1 MPRPRRPGAPEP
13 KRRSRKGCWPCK
25 ARKVK
30 CGEEKPACL
39 NCQRQGDPCDYSVR
53 LNWGGR
59 TKRMSIDSPNSQSS
73 GYGGGIIGFSDSFA
87 INNLSPISFPTPTST
102 PADGFLITHPEELTS
117 PRAISPST
125 PAPVGLFESPGL
137 GSSSEGMVSPGQL
150 ESQFSTTWAE
160 QSPPLTTSVS
170 SAPLLQYHFGQ
181 QNFETQSY
189 LGSMDQPSGLR
200 SLSAFAFHTN
210 PVSQPVSYLRHS
222 VDDSNHS
229 SDPSIFHSRGE
240 GHLSRESH
248 DDQGVYLGAGSGTEQ
263 NGSSHSPQDSSGLPS
278 MLFDPHRV
286 SIVESDAASSPRLCD
301 ATSNISSVHD
311 HHNELTLDHQV
322 LGESNHEA
330 DHTSH
335 ESSMAQNKWQTY
347 LNNVTDNYGLDSGR
361 PDQDLTFNN
370 DHAAVDINYAL
381 DLISSRWRNEE
392 PAQSQASQPDPEPQV
407 QFCSGYYASPV
418 PINVPRYLSPLP
430 SSLLA
435 NPINLMYFHHFLNH
449 TARMLVPHNCD
460 NNPFISVLPSM
471 AIYDSNLL
479 NLLLAYSASHRARYL
494 GHPEPANRIA
504 HWVSNVFPTLRMALE
519 SSNEDITDS
528 HLATAIM
535 LLSLK
540 IVSPGTFEVPITWK
554 THLKLARDLFL
565 SRSERMAQPGNR
577 IGALFARWLGY
588 LDTMGALSCR
598 EAGPPLM
605 IYHSIL
611 TACSAPDGHD
621 EFGVD
626 CFTGFTPR
634 TGVFLIRLA
643 QLVQECDNQR
653 FDEMGNFRHDW
664 HASAE
669 MVLEGQSLLGDIDDE
684 ISISEGAHTS
694 PVHHHGLESSDM
706 IAMEEAFR
714 FAGILH
720 LHRRVL
726 GSSPESF
733 PVKEVLRKLIDAL
746 GRMRPGAATE
756 VCSLFPLFTASCECR
771 DPVQKNKLL
780 DRFFVLESSGMKQI
794 QNARQLMQE
803 CWDRNLPWIALASGQ
818 FLALVHR
825 LQVLTTSGNALG

>member
-59 TKRMSIDSPNSQSS
+59 TKRISIDSPNSQSS
-73 GYGGGIIGFSDSFA
+73 GYGGAVVGFSDSFA
-87 INNLSPISFPTPTST
+87 VNNMSPISFSTPTSN
-102 PADGFLITHPEELTS
+102 PADGFLNSLPGDLTS
-117 PRAISPST
+117 PPAVSPST
-125 PAPVGLFESPGL
+125 PAQVGLFDSPSL
-137 GSSSEGMVSPGQL
+137 GSGSEGVTSPGQL
-150 ESQFSTTWAE
+150 ESQFSTPWAE
-160 QSPPLTTSVS
+160 QSPPLTTSAS
-170 SAPLLQYHFGQ
+170 SAPLLQYQFGQ
-181 QNFETQSY
+181 SFDTSY
-189 LGSMDQPSGLR
+189 LGSMDQISGLR

-210 PVSQPVSYLRHS
+210 PVSQPISYLRHS
-222 VDDSNHS
+222 GDASCRGSDS
-229 SDPSIFHSRGE
+229 SIFHSRDD
-240 GHLSRESH
+240 GHLSRESY
-248 DDQGVYLGAGSGTEQ
+248 DDQGIHLGAGSGTEQ
-263 NGSSHSPQDSSGLPS
+263 NGSSHSPQDTSGLSS
-278 MLFDPHRV
+278 MLFDSHRV
-286 SIVESDAASSPRLCD
+286 SITESDANSSPRLRET
-301 ATSNISSVHD
+301 ASNIGSVHD
-311 HHNELTLDHQV
+311 YHNELKSDRHA

-330 DHTSH
+330 DQTSH
-335 ESSMAQNKWQTY
+335 ESSMAQSKWQTY

-361 PDQDLTFNN
+361 PDEDLTFNN
-370 DHAAVDINYAL
+370 DHAAIDINSAL

-392 PAQSQASQPDPEPQV
+392 PAQSKASQSDPKLQV

-430 SSLLA
+430 SSLLE

-471 AIYDSNLL
+471 AIGDSNLL

-504 HWVSNVFPTLRMALE
+504 HWVSDVFPTLRMALE
-519 SSNEDITDS
+519 SPNEDITDG

-565 SRSERMAQPGNR
+565 ARSESMAQPGNR
-577 IGALFARWLGY
+577 VGALFARWLGY
-588 LDTMGALSCR
+588 LDTMGSLSCR
-598 EAGPPLM
+598 EAGPPLT

-621 EFGVD
+621 ELGVD

-669 MVLEGQSLLGDIDDE
+669 MVLEGQSLLDGIDDG
-684 ISISEGAHTS
+684 ITEGPHTI
-694 PVHHHGLESSDM
+694 PEHHQGLESSDM
-706 IAMEEAFR
+706 IAIEEAFR

-726 GSSPESF
+726 GSPPDSS
-733 PVKEVLRKLIDAL
+733 PVKNALGKLIDAL

-756 VCSLFPLFTASCECR
+756 VCSLFPLFTAGCESR
-771 DPVQKNKLL
+771 DAVQKEKIL

-794 QNARQLMQE
+794 QNARQLMQH
-803 CWDRNLPWIALASGQ
+803 CWDENLPWIALASGQ
-818 FLALVHR
+818 FL
-825 LQVLTTSGNALG
+825 G

>member
-39 NCQRQGDPCDYSVR
+39 NCQRQGEPCDYSVR

-73 GYGGGIIGFSDSFA
+73 GYGGSVIGFSDSFA
-87 INNLSPISFPTPTST
+87 INNLSPTSFPTPTSNN
-102 PADGFLITHPEELTS
+102 PADGSLNIHPGDLTS
-117 PRAISPST
+117 PTAMSPST
-125 PAPVGLFESPGL
+125 PAPVGLFESPSL
-137 GSSSEGMVSPGQL
+137 GSGSEGVTSPGQL
-150 ESQFSTTWAE
+150 EPQFSSTWAE
-160 QSPPLTTSVS
+160 QSPPLTTLVS
-170 SAPLLQYHFGQ
+170 SAPLLQYQFSQ
-181 QNFETQSY
+181 QSFDTPSY
-189 LGSMDQPSGLR
+189 LDSVDPSSGLR

-210 PVSQPVSYLRHS
+210 PVSQPVSYMRHP
-222 VDDSNHS
+222 VNASNHHSGS
-229 SDPSIFHSRGE
+229 SISHSRDE
-240 GHLSRESH
+240 EHL
-248 DDQGVYLGAGSGTEQ
+248 DQGMHFGAGSGT
-263 NGSSHSPQDSSGLPS
+263 GKDRSSNSPQDPGGLSS
-278 MLFDPHRV
+278 MLFDSQRV
-286 SIVESDAASSPRLCD
+286 SIAESDATSSPMLRET
-301 ATSNISSVHD
+301 TSNMGSLHD
-311 HHNELTLDHQV
+311 YHNEFTPDHQV
-322 LGESNHEA
+322 SAESNQEV
-330 DHTSH
+330 DQTSH
-335 ESSMAQNKWQTY
+335 KSSMARNKWQTY
-347 LNNVTDNYGLDSGR
+347 LNSVTDNYGLDSGH

-370 DHAAVDINYAL
+370 DHAAIDINYAL
-381 DLISSRWRNEE
+381 DSIGSRWRNEE
-392 PAQSQASQPDPEPQV
+392 ASHSKASQPDPEPQV

-418 PINVPRYLSPLP
+418 PINIPRYLSPLP
-430 SSLLA
+430 SSLLE

-471 AIYDSNLL
+471 AIGDSNLL

-494 GHPEPANRIA
+494 DHPEPANRIA
-504 HWVSNVFPTLRMALE
+504 HWVSQVFPTLRMALE
-519 SSNEDITDS
+519 SSKEDITDS

-540 IVSPGTFEVPITWK
+540 IVSPRTFEVPITWK

-565 SRSERMAQPGNR
+565 ARSESMAQPGNR
-577 IGALFARWLGY
+577 IGAFFARWLGY
-588 LDTMGALSCR
+588 LDTMGSLSCR

-611 TACSAPDGHD
+611 TACSAPDGLD

-669 MVLEGQSLLGDIDDE
+669 MVLDAQSVLGDIDG
-684 ISISEGAHTS
+684 ISERAYTS
-694 PVHHHGLESSDM
+694 PEHHHGVESSDM
-706 IAMEEAFR
+706 MAIEEAFR
-714 FAGILH
+714 FAGLLH

-726 GSSPESF
+726 GSSPDSF

-756 VCSLFPLFTASCECR
+756 VCSLFPLFTAGCESR
-771 DPVQKNKLL
+771 DPVQQDKLL
-780 DRFFVLESSGMKQI
+780 DRFFTLESSGMKQI
-794 QNARQLMQE
+794 QNARQLMQH
-803 CWDRNLPWIALASGQ
+803 CWDEDLPWIALASGQ
-818 FLALVHR
+818 FL
-825 LQVLTTSGNALG
+825 G

>member
-59 TKRMSIDSPNSQSS
+59 TKRISIDSPSSQSS
-73 GYGGGIIGFSDSFA
+73 GYGGAVIGFSDSFA
-87 INNLSPISFPTPTST
+87 INELSPISFPTPTSN
-102 PADGFLITHPEELTS
+102 PPDGFVNTHPGEFTS
-117 PRAISPST
+117 PGSVSPCT
-125 PAPVGLFESPGL
+125 TAPVVLFESPRL
-137 GSSSEGMVSPGQL
+137 GSGSEGVTPPDQL
-150 ESQFSTTWAE
+150 QSQFSATWAE
-160 QSPPLTTSVS
+160 QSPPLTTSAS
-170 SAPLLQYHFGQ
+170 SAPMLQYQFGQ
-181 QNFETQSY
+181 SFDTPSY
-189 LGSMDQPSGLR
+189 LGSIDQTSGLR

-222 VDDSNHS
+222 VDAYNHS
-229 SDPSIFHSRGE
+229 SGPSIFHSRDE
-240 GHLSRESH
+240 GHLSQESH
-248 DDQGVYLGAGSGTEQ
+248 DDQGMHLGARSETEQ
-263 NGSSHSPQDSSGLPS
+263 TRSSHSPQDPGSLSS
-278 MLFDPHRV
+278 MLFDAPRV
-286 SIVESDAASSPRLCD
+286 SIAESDGTSPLRLHET
-301 ATSNISSVHD
+301 TSNIGSVHD
-311 HHNELTLDHQV
+311 YHNELTSDHQV
-322 LGESNHEA
+322 LGKSNHEA
-330 DHTSH
+330 DQTSH

-361 PDQDLTFNN
+361 PDQDLTLNN
-370 DHAAVDINYAL
+370 DHAAIDINYAL

-392 PAQSQASQPDPEPQV
+392 PAQSKASPPDPELQV

-430 SSLLA
+430 SSLLE

-471 AIYDSNLL
+471 AIGDSNLL

-504 HWVSNVFPTLRMALE
+504 HWVSNVFPTLRVALE
-519 SSNEDITDS
+519 SSSEDITDS
-528 HLATAIM
+528 HLATAMM

-554 THLKLARDLFL
+554 THLKLARGLFL
-565 SRSERMAQPGNR
+565 ARSESLAQPGNR
-577 IGALFARWLGY
+577 IGAFFARWLGY
-588 LDTMGALSCR
+588 LDTIGSLSCR
-598 EAGPPLM
+598 ETGPPLM
-605 IYHSIL
+605 IYHSVL
-611 TACSAPDGHD
+611 TACSAPGGHD
-621 EFGVD
+621 ELGVD

-643 QLVQECDNQR
+643 RLVQECDNQR

-664 HASAE
+664 QASAE
-669 MVLEGQSLLGDIDDE
+669 MVLEGQSLLVDINDG
-684 ISISEGAHTS
+684 ISESPHTI
-694 PVHHHGLESSDM
+694 PGHHHGIESSDM
-706 IAMEEAFR
+706 IAIEEAFQ

-720 LHRRVL
+720 LHRRIL
-726 GSSPESF
+726 GSPPDSF
-733 PVKEVLRKLIDAL
+733 PVKEALYKLIDAL

-756 VCSLFPLFTASCECR
+756 VCSLFPIFTAGCESR
-771 DPVQKNKLL
+771 DSVQKENIL

-794 QNARQLMQE
+794 QNARQLMQH
-803 CWDRNLPWIALASGQ
+803 CWDTNLPWIALASGQ
-818 FLALVHR
+818 FL
-825 LQVLTTSGNALG
+825 G

>member
-1 MPRPRRPGAPEP
+1 MAAGQYMASILDQTP
-13 KRRSRKGCWPCK
+13 SD
-25 ARKVK
+25 VK
-30 CGEEKPACL
+30 CLGLEDPVHQNQNVEAVKDVANNYTRSGEEKPACL

-73 GYGGGIIGFSDSFA
+73 GYGGARFRSPLQQAPLQMDFSS
-87 INNLSPISFPTPTST
+87 LT
-102 PADGFLITHPEELTS
+102 PEELTS
-117 PRAISPST
+117 PRAISPM
-125 PAPVGLFESPGL
+125 GLFESPGL

-756 VCSLFPLFTASCECR
+756 LRMQRSSS
-771 DPVQKNKLL
+771 KNKLL

-818 FLALVHR
+818 FL
-825 LQVLTTSGNALG
+825 G

>member
-59 TKRMSIDSPNSQSS
+59 TKRISIDSPNSQSS
-73 GYGGGIIGFSDSFA
+73 GYGGAVIGFSDSFA
-87 INNLSPISFPTPTST
+87 FNNVSPISFPTPTSN
-102 PADGFLITHPEELTS
+102 PADGFINTHPGELTS
-117 PRAISPST
+117 PSAVSPST
-125 PAPVGLFESPGL
+125 PVPVGLFESPRL
-137 GSSSEGMVSPGQL
+137 GSGSEGVTSPGQL

-160 QSPPLTTSVS
+160 QSPPLTTSAS
-170 SAPLLQYHFGQ
+170 SAPLLQYQFGQ
-181 QNFETQSY
+181 SFDTPSY
-189 LGSMDQPSGLR
+189 LGSMDQTSGLR

-222 VDDSNHS
+222 VDASNNS
-229 SDPSIFHSRGE
+229 SGPSIFHSHDE

-248 DDQGVYLGAGSGTEQ
+248 DDQGMHLSAGSRTEQ
-263 NGSSHSPQDSSGLPS
+263 NRSSHNPQDPGGLSS
-278 MLFDPHRV
+278 MLFDSNPV
-286 SIVESDAASSPRLCD
+286 SIAESDATSSPRLHET
-301 ATSNISSVHD
+301 TSNIGSVHD
-311 HHNELTLDHQV
+311 YHNELTSDHQV

-330 DHTSH
+330 DQTSH
-335 ESSMAQNKWQTY
+335 DSSMAQNKWQTY

-370 DHAAVDINYAL
+370 DHAAIDINYAL

-392 PAQSQASQPDPEPQV
+392 PAQSKASQPDPEPQV

-430 SSLLA
+430 SSLLE

-471 AIYDSNLL
+471 AIGDSNLL

-504 HWVSNVFPTLRMALE
+504 HWVSNVFPTLRMALD
-519 SSNEDITDS
+519 SSKEDITDS

-565 SRSERMAQPGNR
+565 ARSESMAQPGNR

-588 LDTMGALSCR
+588 LDTMGSLSCR

-664 HASAE
+664 HASSE
-669 MVLEGQSLLGDIDDE
+669 MVLEGQSLLGDIDDG
-684 ISISEGAHTS
+684 ISEGPHTI
-694 PVHHHGLESSDM
+694 PEHHHGLESSDM
-706 IAMEEAFR
+706 IAIESAFR

-726 GSSPESF
+726 GSPPDSF

-746 GRMRPGAATE
+746 GCMRPGAATE
-756 VCSLFPLFTASCECR
+756 VCSLFPLFTAGCESR
-771 DPVQKNKLL
+771 DAVQKDKIL

-794 QNARQLMQE
+794 QNARQLMQH
-803 CWDRNLPWIALASGQ
+803 CWDKNLPWIALASGQ
-818 FLALVHR
+818 FL
-825 LQVLTTSGNALG
+825 G

>member
-59 TKRMSIDSPNSQSS
+59 TKRISIDSPNSQSS
-73 GYGGGIIGFSDSFA
+73 GYGGAVIGFSDSFTL
-87 INNLSPISFPTPTST
+87 NDLSPISFPTPTSNPT
-102 PADGFLITHPEELTS
+102 DGFVDIHPGDLTS
-117 PRAISPST
+117 PRSVSPCT
-125 PAPVGLFESPGL
+125 TAPVALFESPRLSG
-137 GSSSEGMVSPGQL
+137 SEGVTPPDQL
-150 ESQFSTTWAE
+150 QSRFSATWAE
-160 QSPPLTTSVS
+160 QTHPLTTSAS
-170 SAPLLQYHFGQ
+170 SAPLLQYQFGQ
-181 QNFETQSY
+181 SFDPPSY
-189 LGSMDQPSGLR
+189 LGSMDQASGLR

-222 VDDSNHS
+222 VDAYNHS
-229 SDPSIFHSRGE
+229 PGPSIFHSRDE
-240 GHLSRESH
+240 RHLSQESH
-248 DDQGVYLGAGSGTEQ
+248 DDQGMHLGTGSGTEQ
-263 NGSSHSPQDSSGLPS
+263 SRSSHSPQDPGGLSS
-278 MLFDPHRV
+278 MLFDAHRV
-286 SIVESDAASSPRLCD
+286 SIAESDATSSLRLHE
-301 ATSNISSVHD
+301 APSNIISVHD
-311 HHNELTLDHQV
+311 YHNELSSDHQV
-322 LGESNHEA
+322 VGESNHEPDQA
-330 DHTSH
+330 SH
-335 ESSMAQNKWQTY
+335 ESSMAQNNWQTY

-370 DHAAVDINYAL
+370 DHAAIDINYAL

-392 PAQSQASQPDPEPQV
+392 PAQSKASQRDPEPQV

-430 SSLLA
+430 SSLLE

-471 AIYDSNLL
+471 AIGDSNLL

-554 THLKLARDLFL
+554 AHLKLARDLFL
-565 SRSERMAQPGNR
+565 ARSESLARPGNR

-588 LDTMGALSCR
+588 LDTIGSLSCR

-605 IYHSIL
+605 VYHSIL
-611 TACSAPDGHD
+611 TACSAPGGHD

-643 QLVQECDNQR
+643 RLVQEADNQR
-653 FDEMGNFRHDW
+653 FDEMGNFRRDW
-664 HASAE
+664 QASAE
-669 MVLEGQSLLGDIDDE
+669 MALEGQSLLVDIDDD
-684 ISISEGAHTS
+684 ISEGPHTI
-694 PVHHHGLESSDM
+694 PEHHHGLESLDM
-706 IAMEEAFR
+706 IAIEEAFR

-720 LHRRVL
+720 LHRRIL
-726 GSSPESF
+726 GSPPDSL
-733 PVKEVLRKLIDAL
+733 PVKKALRKLIDAL

-756 VCSLFPLFTASCECR
+756 VCSLFPLFTAGCESR
-771 DPVQKNKLL
+771 DSVQKEKIL

-794 QNARQLMQE
+794 QNARQLMQH
-803 CWDRNLPWIALASGQ
+803 CWDKDLPWIALASGQ
-818 FLALVHR
+818 FL
-825 LQVLTTSGNALG
+825 G

>member
-73 GYGGGIIGFSDSFA
+73 GYGAVIGFSDSFA
-87 INNLSPISFPTPTST
+87 VNDLSPVSFST
-102 PADGFLITHPEELTS
+102 PPSNNPTDGFINTHPGGLTS
-117 PRAISPST
+117 PGAISPST
-125 PAPVGLFESPGL
+125 PAAVGLFESPRL
-137 GSSSEGMVSPGQL
+137 GSESEGVTSPGQL
-150 ESQFSTTWAE
+150 EPRFSSTWAE

-170 SAPLLQYHFGQ
+170 SAPLLQYQFGQ
-181 QNFETQSY
+181 QSFDNPY
-189 LGSMDQPSGLR
+189 LGSVDQTSGIG
-200 SLSAFAFHTN
+200 SLSAFAFHTH
-210 PVSQPVSYLRHS
+210 PVSQPISYMRHPVVAS
-222 VDDSNHS
+222 DHC
-229 SDPSIFHSRGE
+229 SDPSISHSRDE
-240 GHLSRESH
+240 GHLSRGTH
-248 DDQGVYLGAGSGTEQ
+248 DDQDMQLTAEHGTGQ
-263 NGSSHSPQDSSGLPS
+263 DGSSNSPHNIGGMSSMVFDQHRPS
-278 MLFDPHRV
+278 
-286 SIVESDAASSPRLCD
+286 IAENDATSSPRLHE
-301 ATSNISSVHD
+301 TIGNMGSIHEHQNK
-311 HHNELTLDHQV
+311 LTPERQV
-322 LGESNHEA
+322 TAGTNHEA
-330 DHTSH
+330 DQTSH
-335 ESSMAQNKWQTY
+335 ESSMARNKWQTY
-347 LNNVTDNYGLDSGR
+347 LNSVTDNYGLDSGR
-361 PDQDLTFNN
+361 PDHDLTFNN
-370 DHAAVDINYAL
+370 DHAAIDINYAL

-392 PAQSQASQPDPEPQV
+392 PSQSKASQPEPEPQV

-430 SSLLA
+430 SSLLE

-471 AIYDSNLL
+471 AICDSNLL

-504 HWVSNVFPTLRMALE
+504 HWVSKVFPALRMALE
-519 SSNEDITDS
+519 SPNEDITDS

-554 THLKLARDLFL
+554 SHLKLARDLFL
-565 SRSERMAQPGNR
+565 ARSESMAQPGNR
-577 IGALFARWLGY
+577 IGAFFARWLGY
-588 LDTMGALSCR
+588 LDTMGSLSCR
-598 EAGPPLM
+598 QAGPPLM

-643 QLVQECDNQR
+643 RLVQECDNQR

-669 MVLEGQSLLGDIDDE
+669 MVLEAQSILGDMDG
-684 ISISEGAHTS
+684 ISECTHTIS
-694 PVHHHGLESSDM
+694 EHHRGIESADM
-706 IAMEEAFR
+706 MAIEEAFR
-714 FAGILH
+714 FAGLLH

-726 GSSPESF
+726 GSPPDSF
-733 PVKEVLRKLIDAL
+733 PVKEVLCKLIDAL

-756 VCSLFPLFTASCECR
+756 VCSLFPLFTAGCESR
-771 DPVQKNKLL
+771 DSIQRTKLL

-794 QNARQLMQE
+794 QNARQLMQH
-803 CWDRNLPWIALASGQ
+803 CWDKNLPWIALAGGQ
-818 FLALVHR
+818 FL
-825 LQVLTTSGNALG
+825 G

>member
-73 GYGGGIIGFSDSFA
+73 GYGAVIGFSDSFA
-87 INNLSPISFPTPTST
+87 INDLSPVSFSTPPSNN
-102 PADGFLITHPEELTS
+102 PADGFINTHPGGLTS
-117 PRAISPST
+117 PGAISPST
-125 PAPVGLFESPGL
+125 PAAVGLFESPRL
-137 GSSSEGMVSPGQL
+137 GSESEGVTSPGQL
-150 ESQFSTTWAE
+150 EPRFSSTWAE

-170 SAPLLQYHFGQ
+170 SAPLLQYQFGQ
-181 QNFETQSY
+181 QSFDNPY
-189 LGSMDQPSGLR
+189 LGSMDQTSGIG
-200 SLSAFAFHTN
+200 SLSAFAFHTH
-210 PVSQPVSYLRHS
+210 PVSQPISYMRHP
-222 VDDSNHS
+222 VVA
-229 SDPSIFHSRGE
+229 SDHCSGPSISHPRDE
-240 GHLSRESH
+240 GHLSRGTH
-248 DDQGVYLGAGSGTEQ
+248 DDQDMQLDAELGTRQ
-263 NGSSHSPQDSSGLPS
+263 DGSSNSPNDIGGLSSMVFDRQRPS
-278 MLFDPHRV
+278 NA
-286 SIVESDAASSPRLCD
+286 END
-301 ATSNISSVHD
+301 ATSSPKLHETIGNMGSIHE
-311 HHNELTLDHQV
+311 HQNKLARDHQV
-322 LGESNHEA
+322 LVESNHEA
-330 DHTSH
+330 DQTSH
-335 ESSMAQNKWQTY
+335 ESSMARNKWQTY
-347 LNNVTDNYGLDSGR
+347 LNSVTDNYGLDSGR

-370 DHAAVDINYAL
+370 DHAAIDINYAL

-392 PAQSQASQPDPEPQV
+392 PSQSKPSQPDPEPQV

-430 SSLLA
+430 SSLLE

-471 AIYDSNLL
+471 AIGDSNLL

-504 HWVSNVFPTLRMALE
+504 HWVSKVFPTLRMALE

-554 THLKLARDLFL
+554 SHLKLARDLFRA
-565 SRSERMAQPGNR
+565 RSESMAQPGNR
-577 IGALFARWLGY
+577 IGAFFARWLGY
-588 LDTMGALSCR
+588 LDTMGSLSCR
-598 EAGPPLM
+598 QAGPPLM

-643 QLVQECDNQR
+643 RLVQECDNQR

-669 MVLEGQSLLGDIDDE
+669 MVLEAQSILGDMDGVSE
-684 ISISEGAHTS
+684 RTHTISE
-694 PVHHHGLESSDM
+694 HHRGIESADM
-706 IAMEEAFR
+706 MAIEEAFR
-714 FAGILH
+714 FAGLLH

-726 GSSPESF
+726 GSPPDLF
-733 PVKEVLRKLIDAL
+733 PVKEVLCKLIDAL

-756 VCSLFPLFTASCECR
+756 VCSLFPLFTAGCESR
-771 DPVQKNKLL
+771 DSIQRTKLL

-794 QNARQLMQE
+794 QNARQLMQH
-803 CWDRNLPWIALASGQ
+803 CWDKNLPWIALAGGQ
-818 FLALVHR
+818 FL
-825 LQVLTTSGNALG
+825 G

>member
-73 GYGGGIIGFSDSFA
+73 GYGGAVIGFSDSFA
-87 INNLSPISFPTPTST
+87 INDLSPVSFPTPASNN
-102 PADGFLITHPEELTS
+102 PADGFINTHPGELTS

-125 PAPVGLFESPGL
+125 SSQMGLFESPRL
-137 GSSSEGMVSPGQL
+137 GSDSEGVLSPGQL
-150 ESQFSTTWAE
+150 ESRFSSTWAE
-160 QSPPLTTSVS
+160 QSPPLTASAT
-170 SAPLLQYHFGQ
+170 SAPLLQYQFGQ
-181 QNFETQSY
+181 HSFDSPSY
-189 LGSMDQPSGLR
+189 LGSIDQTSGLR

-210 PVSQPVSYLRHS
+210 PVSQPVSYMRHP
-222 VDDSNHS
+222 VDVSNHCS
-229 SDPSIFHSRGE
+229 GPSISHSRDE
-240 GHLSRESH
+240 EHLSQGSY
-248 DDQGVYLGAGSGTEQ
+248 DDRGMHLGARSRTGQ
-263 NGSSHSPQDSSGLPS
+263 NRSSNSPQDTTGL
-278 MLFDPHRV
+278 MLFDPRRV
-286 SIVESDAASSPRLCD
+286 SIAESDAISSPRLHET
-301 ATSNISSVHD
+301 TSNMGSVHD
-311 HHNELTLDHQV
+311 YHNGLTPDHQA
-322 LGESNHEA
+322 LAESNHEA
-330 DHTSH
+330 DQTSH
-335 ESSMAQNKWQTY
+335 ESSIARSKWQTY
-347 LNNVTDNYGLDSGR
+347 LNSVTDNYGLDSGR

-370 DHAAVDINYAL
+370 DHAAIDINYAL

-392 PAQSQASQPDPEPQV
+392 SKASQPDPVPQV

-430 SSLLA
+430 SSLLE

-471 AIYDSNLL
+471 AIGDSNLL

-504 HWVSNVFPTLRMALE
+504 HWVSKVFPTLRMALE
-519 SSNEDITDS
+519 SSKEDITDS

-540 IVSPGTFEVPITWK
+540 IVSPRTFEVPITWK
-554 THLKLARDLFL
+554 SHLKLARDLFL
-565 SRSERMAQPGNR
+565 ARSEGMAHPGNR
-577 IGALFARWLGY
+577 IGAFFARWLGY
-588 LDTMGALSCR
+588 LDTMGSLSCR
-598 EAGPPLM
+598 QAGPPLM

-643 QLVQECDNQR
+643 QLVQECDNQL

-669 MVLEGQSLLGDIDDE
+669 MVLEAQSVLGVVDG
-684 ISISEGAHTS
+684 ISERAHTS
-694 PVHHHGLESSDM
+694 PEHHHGVESSDM
-706 IAMEEAFR
+706 IAIEEAFR
-714 FAGILH
+714 FAGLLH

-726 GSSPESF
+726 GSPRDSF

-756 VCSLFPLFTASCECR
+756 VCSLFPLFTAGCESR
-771 DPVQKNKLL
+771 DPVQRSQLL

-794 QNARQLMQE
+794 QNARQLMQH
-803 CWDRNLPWIALASGQ
+803 CWDEDLPWVALASGQ
-818 FLALVHR
+818 FL
-825 LQVLTTSGNALG
+825 G

>member
-1 MPRPRRPGAPEP
+1 MPRPRRAGAPEP

-59 TKRMSIDSPNSQSS
+59 AKRTSIDSPNSQSS
-73 GYGGGIIGFSDSFA
+73 GYGGAVIGFSDSFA
-87 INNLSPISFPTPTST
+87 ISSMSPILFHTPTSN
-102 PADGFLITHPEELTS
+102 PADGFLNTHRGEFTS
-117 PRAISPST
+117 PGAMSPST
-125 PAPVGLFESPGL
+125 PAPVGLFESPRL
-137 GSSSEGMVSPGQL
+137 GSGSEGVTSPGQL
-150 ESQFSTTWAE
+150 EPRFSSTWAE
-160 QSPPLTTSVS
+160 QSPTLTTTSIS
-170 SAPLLQYHFGQ
+170 STPLLQYQFGQ
-181 QNFETQSY
+181 QSFDNPSY
-189 LGSMDQPSGLR
+189 LGSMDHTSGLGS
-200 SLSAFAFHTN
+200 SLSAFAFLTA

-222 VDDSNHS
+222 VDASNNCS
-229 SDPSIFHSRGE
+229 GPSTFHSRDE
-240 GHLSRESH
+240 GDLSRGSH
-248 DDQGVYLGAGSGTEQ
+248 DDQGMHLGTGSGMGQ
-263 NGSSHSPQDSSGLPS
+263 NGTSNSPQDTDSLST
-278 MLFDPHRV
+278 MLFDSHRV
-286 SIVESDAASSPRLCD
+286 SIAASDPTSSPNIHET
-301 ATSNISSVHD
+301 TSNMGSVHD
-311 HHNELTLDHQV
+311 YHNELTPDHQV
-322 LGESNHEA
+322 LAESNHEA
-330 DHTSH
+330 DQIPH
-335 ESSMAQNKWQTY
+335 ESSYAQNKWQTY
-347 LNNVTDNYGLDSGR
+347 LNSVTDNYGLDSGR

-370 DHAAVDINYAL
+370 DHAAIDINYAL
-381 DLISSRWRNEE
+381 DLISSRWRNE
-392 PAQSQASQPDPEPQV
+392 QSLQSKASQPEPQV

-430 SSLLA
+430 SSLLE

-460 NNPFISVLPSM
+460 NNPFVSVLPSM
-471 AIYDSNLL
+471 AIGDSNLL

-504 HWVSNVFPTLRMALE
+504 HWVSQVFPTLRMALE
-519 SSNEDITDS
+519 SSSEDITDS

-554 THLKLARDLFL
+554 SHLKLARDLFL
-565 SRSERMAQPGNR
+565 ARSESMAQPGNR
-577 IGALFARWLGY
+577 IGAFFARWLGY
-588 LDTMGALSCR
+588 LDTMGSLSCR

-643 QLVQECDNQR
+643 RLVQECDNQR

-669 MVLEGQSLLGDIDDE
+669 MVLEAQSVLGDIDG
-684 ISISEGAHTS
+684 ISERAHIN
-694 PVHHHGLESSDM
+694 PEHNQGIESSDM
-706 IAMEEAFR
+706 MAIEEAFR
-714 FAGILH
+714 FAGLLH

-726 GSSPESF
+726 GSSPDSF

-756 VCSLFPLFTASCECR
+756 VCSLFPLFTAGCESR
-771 DPVQKNKLL
+771 DSVQKAKLL

-794 QNARQLMQE
+794 QNARQLMQH
-803 CWDRNLPWIALASGQ
+803 CWDENLPWVALASGQ
-818 FLALVHR
+818 FL
-825 LQVLTTSGNALG
+825 G